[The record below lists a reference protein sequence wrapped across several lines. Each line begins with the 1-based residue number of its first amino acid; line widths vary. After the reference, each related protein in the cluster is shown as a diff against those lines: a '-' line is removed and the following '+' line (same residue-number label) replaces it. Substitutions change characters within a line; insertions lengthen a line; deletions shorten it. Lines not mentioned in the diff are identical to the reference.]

1 MKDATVRARIDGS
14 TKKKAEK
21 ILHKLGLSTS
31 EAINV
36 YFNQILL
43 NNGLPFELKVP
54 NNQTKKVF
62 KESENRKNLVKAK
75 NADDMFDKLG
85 I

>member
-1 MKDATVRARIDGS
+1 MKDSIVRARIDGNI
-14 TKKKAEK
+14 KEKAEK

-43 NNGLPFELKVP
+43 VNGLPFELKIP
-54 NNQTKKVF
+54 NSKTQKVF
-62 KESENRKNLVKAK
+62 QDSENRENLIKAE